1 MTYKTRYSL
10 IVFSFVLITVTIL
23 SAPFS
28 AVASSQKD
36 FEIAGWVPYWK
47 SVEGAAVAKKN
58 IDTLDMIFP
67 FGYSVET
74 NGTLKDLALL
84 ETTTTWEDLIETA
97 DDEDVT
103 MIPTITWN
111 DGINIERILSD
122 KKLRQDHIDAI
133 DDMVTDGHYDGVDI
147 DYEGKLATT
156 MDDFSEFLEEL
167 KDELGSKKMLVC
179 SIEARTPPESLYQV
193 VPATIEYANDYEA
206 IGEHCDRVILLAYD
220 QGRADFRLNDA
231 KSGTPY
237 IPIADVDWV
246 RKVVT
251 LAAETIPKEKIMLGV
266 PTYGFEYE
274 VTVSPNRFA
283 DYKKLWSAS
292 APYATD
298 FANKLWMTPLR
309 NRAGELSFSYK
320 GTTTPI
326 VVGTS
331 YPAPTGTLPG
341 DIYAQKALA
350 YANATGQTISFNTLW
365 WSDAEAIRQKIAL
378 AHELGLSGISIF
390 RIDGTEDP
398 ALWNILRAE

>member
-1 MTYKTRYSL
+1 MIKNTQYISILFSL
-10 IVFSFVLITVTIL
+10 TIM
-23 SAPFS
+23 AAIATPFS
-28 AVASSQKD
+28 ALASIQND
-36 FEIAGWVPYWK
+36 FEVAGWIPYWK
-47 SVEGAAVAKKN
+47 SVEGAAVAEKN
-58 IDTLDMIFP
+58 IDTLNMIFP

-74 NGTLKDLALL
+74 DGTLNDLAKL
-84 ETTTTWEDLIETA
+84 ESTTTWDDLIDTA
-97 DDEDVT
+97 DNKDVAV
-103 MIPTITWN
+103 IPTITWN

-122 KKLRQDHIDAI
+122 RNLREDHIEAI

-147 DYEGKLATT
+147 DYEGKLAATK
-156 MDDFSEFLEEL
+156 DDFSLFLEEL
-167 KDELGSKKMLVC
+167 KDELGSKKILVC

-193 VPATIEYANDYEA
+193 VQATIEYANDYEA

-237 IPIADVDWV
+237 IPIADVEWV

-283 DYKKLWSAS
+283 DYKKLWSVS
-292 APYATD
+292 APYASE
-298 FANKLWMTPLR
+298 FASSLGMTSMRNK
-309 NRAGELSFSYK
+309 AGELSFSYK
-320 GTTTPI
+320 GESTPL

-331 YPAPTGTLPG
+331 YPAPASTLPG
-341 DIYAQKALA
+341 DIFAQKALS
-350 YANATGQTISFNTLW
+350 YANTTGQTISFNTLW

-378 AHELGLSGISIF
+378 ARELGLKGISIF

-398 ALWNILRAE
+398 ALWNVLATE